1 MKRVPKSLENRSVK
15 FVKNTWSEDNLILTN
30 VFRDNLYEEFS
41 FSCEEISALVLC
53 NIKRNQQRNL
63 EKAAFQCGQ
72 TIHVF
77 LIFAAVLCDFHK
89 SAFVNVLTVR
99 QEHMYQYKLTD
110 GASRW
115 NSFRIAGTRF
125 NRVPMSE
132 ASRAHVW
139 PSSRIY
145 RTISLLSR

>member
-15 FVKNTWSEDNLILTN
+15 FVKNTRSEDNLILTN

-77 LIFAAVLCDFHK
+77 LIFAAVFCDFHK
-89 SAFVNVLTVR
+89 SAFVNVLRVR
-99 QEHMYQYKLTD
+99 QEHTYQFKLTD

-115 NSFRIAGTRF
+115 NSFRIAGTRL
-125 NRVPMSE
+125 NQAPMSE
-132 ASRAHVW
+132 ASRAHV
-139 PSSRIY
+139 
-145 RTISLLSR
+145 

>member
-15 FVKNTWSEDNLILTN
+15 FVKNTRSEDNLILTN
-30 VFRDNLYEEFS
+30 VFRNNLYEEFS

-99 QEHMYQYKLTD
+99 QEHTYQFKQTD
-110 GASRW
+110 GTSGW

-125 NRVPMSE
+125 NQAPMSE
-132 ASRAHVW
+132 ASRAHV
-139 PSSRIY
+139 
-145 RTISLLSR
+145 